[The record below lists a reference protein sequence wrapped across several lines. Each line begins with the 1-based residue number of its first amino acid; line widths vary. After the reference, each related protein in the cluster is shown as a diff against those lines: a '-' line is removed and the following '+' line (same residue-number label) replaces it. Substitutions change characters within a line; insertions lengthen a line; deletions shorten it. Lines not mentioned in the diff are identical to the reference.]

1 LARFSKDLF
10 VDAAEYRRLAQFWLE
25 WGWIRDMSNLAYSK
39 HEGVSNFFGKWG
51 GFGFGGVYWCICD
64 VGGMSGVVGWPSVN
78 TNSLLVSCRDL
89 KFGVSDKGVKGVVPP
104 DKKPGVVDKFKG

>member
-10 VDAAEYRRLAQFWLE
+10 VDATECGRLARFWLE

-39 HEGVSNFFGKWG
+39 REGVGNFFGKWG
-51 GFGFGGVYWCICD
+51 SFGFGGVFWYVSDI
-64 VGGMSGVVGWPSVN
+64 GGMSGVVGWPSAN

-89 KFGVSDKGVKGVVPP
+89 EFRVSDKGVKGVVPP
-104 DKKPGVVDKFKG
+104 DKKPGVVDKLKG